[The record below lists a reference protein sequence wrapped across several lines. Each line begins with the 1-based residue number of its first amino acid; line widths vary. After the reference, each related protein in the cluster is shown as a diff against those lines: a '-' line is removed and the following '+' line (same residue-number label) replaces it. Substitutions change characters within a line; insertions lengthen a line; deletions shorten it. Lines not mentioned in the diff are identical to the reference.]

1 MLQAVIL
8 VPEVDLYLPTS
19 FSADISVCFARDL
32 SGQRNLTTQLQ
43 PPHPFDIH
51 IRVTASC
58 LWFRNSEVGENMGGS
73 TAECSADTVYPV
85 GHVSDLEEG

>member
-8 VPEVDLYLPTS
+8 VPKVDLYLPTS

-32 SGQRNLTTQLQ
+32 SGERDLTTQLQ

-51 IRVTASC
+51 ISVTASC
-58 LWFRNSEVGENMGGS
+58 LSFRNSEMGDNMGGS
-73 TAECSADTVYPV
+73 TADCSADTVYPV
-85 GHVSDLEEG
+85 GHVAELQEG